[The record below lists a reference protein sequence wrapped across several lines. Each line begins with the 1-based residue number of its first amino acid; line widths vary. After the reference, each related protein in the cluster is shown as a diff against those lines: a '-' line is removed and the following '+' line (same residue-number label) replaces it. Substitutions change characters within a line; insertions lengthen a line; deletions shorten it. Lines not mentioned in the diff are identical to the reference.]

1 MGQYYKPVALG
12 TKQYVNSWN
21 FDCGLKLMEHS
32 WVGNPF
38 VKFVESLIA
47 KGGDWYGKPI
57 VWAGDY
63 AEPEPEPE
71 SDVYRNLYDLHK
83 KEIKSKEG
91 YKEKHYRY
99 VINLTKKCF
108 VDKSKVPDF
117 DGWKI
122 HPLPLLTCEGNGQG
136 GGDYRGS
143 DDNNL
148 VGSWA
153 RDIVKVSK
161 RKPTAKGYK
170 EIMFD
175 LVEN

>member
-1 MGQYYKPVALG
+1 
-12 TKQYVNSWN
+12 
-21 FDCGLKLMEHS
+21 MEHS
-32 WVGNPF
+32 WINNPF

-57 VWAGDY
+57 VWVGDY
-63 AEPEPEPE
+63 AETEVEVE
-71 SDVYRNLYDLHK
+71 VDGNAYKHNLYSFAEEK
-83 KEIKSKEG
+83 INPKEG
-91 YKEKHYRY
+91 YKEKYYRY

-108 VDKSKVPDF
+108 VDKNKVPDF

-122 HPLPLLTCEGNGQG
+122 HPLPLLTCDGNGQG

-161 RKPTAKGYK
+161 RTPTAKGYK